1 MQVSGIHGIHPES
14 HAESMPHRRKS
25 KVEGAGFSDL
35 RHPALDPPWLI
46 AVWIS
51 VTVIPII
58 PLHVVVLPA
67 VDDISS
73 VVHHQVMSVG
83 AIFVSVPVVIIMVVP
98 VIDSDLDL
106 LSFGFD
112 HNEGWCRDY
121 SGEEQ

>member
-1 MQVSGIHGIHPES
+1 
-14 HAESMPHRRKS
+14 MPHRRKS
-25 KVEGAGFSDL
+25 KVEGAWFSDL

-51 VTVIPII
+51 VTIIPII

-73 VVHHQVMSVG
+73 VVHHQVVSVG
-83 AIFVSVPVVIIMVVP
+83 AIFVSIPVVIIMVVP
-98 VIDSDLDL
+98 VINSDLDL